1 MHADR
6 QIAETAFGSEPG
18 PGAAPR
24 EEPLTR
30 PLPTEMTQES
40 ESPKATAPPD
50 GARAPSAD
58 TFSSTVDAIIKDC
71 DPTSLSWLEWLSK
84 NGHYI
89 SGEQLAVAIEANPGR
104 PLPDALRDY
113 LCRFLR
119 GKVKRKRGPK
129 GSDRE
134 FRFLIEFLANNEY
147 RKELRRLQKER
158 KVRGR
163 QAIAE
168 GVLTPHEEAV
178 RIIKERFRIRFVG
191 VTPERVA
198 NILSSHN

>member
-1 MHADR
+1 MESR
-6 QIAETAFGSEPG
+6 CGSEVVSALG
-18 PGAAPR
+18 KEGKMSA
-24 EEPLTR
+24 
-30 PLPTEMTQES
+30 
-40 ESPKATAPPD
+40 PKAPPNECCKSD
-50 GARAPSAD
+50 AGDMR
-58 TFSSTVDAIIKDC
+58 STVDIILKDC
-71 DPTSLSWLEWLSK
+71 DPTSLSWLDWLSK
-84 NGHYI
+84 SGHYI
-89 SGEQLAVAIEANPGR
+89 SGKELAGAIEANPGV

-119 GKVKRKRGPK
+119 GNVKRKRGPK
-129 GSDRE
+129 GSERE
-134 FRFLIEFLANNEY
+134 FRFLIEYLANNEY